1 MISTFLE
8 TGKET
13 ALMTRMAGETV
24 TRTLA
29 ELKKRQLLQVKG
41 STLHVRNKA
50 ARKTPTQTPS
60 EANQSGSRTS
70 SEGG

>member
-1 MISTFLE
+1 MI
-8 TGKET
+8 
-13 ALMTRMAGETV
+13 RMAGETV
-24 TRTLA
+24 TRTLP

-60 EANQSGSRTS
+60 EANQSGTEPAARAAKP
-70 SEGG
+70 